1 MTHSTDRGVS
11 PVIATVLLVAVVVVL
26 AATIGGAILG
36 ATNQPT
42 EPPRAVVSVEE
53 TTFTESAETDPS
65 FKNGCAVDYEV
76 GFRASI
82 DVLDAADRIYVL
94 VRSET
99 GERLKTVWDDPE
111 AAGVGST
118 RLLANEQA
126 GNAGVD
132 VDIGRDGSD
141 DWALCP
147 DESGTLE
154 FYAEYQGQSWLL
166 TEFDF

>member
-1 MTHSTDRGVS
+1 VS
-11 PVIATVLLVAVVVVL
+11 PVIATILLVAVVVVL

-36 ATNQPT
+36 VANQPT

-53 TTFTESAETDPS
+53 TTFTESAETNPDY
-65 FKNGCAVDYEV
+65 KGGCAVDYEV
-76 GFRASI
+76 GFRVSI
-82 DVLDAADRIYVL
+82 DVLDTADRIYVV

-118 RLLANEQA
+118 RFLANEQE

-132 VDIGRDGSD
+132 VDIGKDGSD

-147 DESGTLE
+147 NESGTLA
-154 FYAEYQGQSWLL
+154 FYGEYRGETWLL